1 MLKRS
6 TDRMPDPKAR
16 PTYRSNT
23 INARSLLIDG
33 SLYVVQFV
41 K

>member
-1 MLKRS
+1 MLKAHASVAGSKRF
-6 TDRMPDPKAR
+6 
-16 PTYRSNT
+16 
-23 INARSLLIDG
+23 NARSLLING